1 MTAAEASAGDWEQ
14 HAAWWQREFADGADP
29 EYVEQML
36 PMVMSCLAPVV
47 PLRLIVD
54 VGCGEG
60 QVSRTVRAHTGA
72 TVVGIDP
79 AEAQIRAA
87 HTRGGAICVRAPSH
101 GLPLASAVADAVVVC
116 LVLEHVDAL
125 DESLAEIARVLRP
138 GGRLVLLL
146 NHPLIQIPGSV
157 LVVDHMVEPPET
169 YWRTGPY
176 LPETSVHEQVAPGE
190 FVRFIHRPVSRYL
203 RALVA
208 AGLSIVH
215 AEEPAPPPGFVA
227 KAPENEHEIV
237 SAMPRLLVLVA
248 ERAGVGAGEP
258 SARPAFT
265 TMDGA

>member
-1 MTAAEASAGDWEQ
+1 M
-14 HAAWWQREFADGADP
+14 
-29 EYVEQML
+29 
-36 PMVMSCLAPVV
+36 
-47 PLRLIVD
+47 
-54 VGCGEG
+54 
-60 QVSRTVRAHTGA
+60 
-72 TVVGIDP
+72 
-79 AEAQIRAA
+79 
-87 HTRGGAICVRAPSH
+87 
-101 GLPLASAVADAVVVC
+101 PLASAVADAVVVC

-125 DESLAEIARVLRP
+125 DESLAEVARVLRP

-208 AGLSIVH
+208 AGLSIVY

-258 SARPAFT
+258 STRPAFT